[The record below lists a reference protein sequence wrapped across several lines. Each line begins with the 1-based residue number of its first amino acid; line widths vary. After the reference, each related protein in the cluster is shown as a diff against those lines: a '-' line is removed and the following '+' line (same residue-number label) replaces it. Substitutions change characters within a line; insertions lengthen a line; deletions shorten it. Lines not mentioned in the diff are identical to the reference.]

1 MKKMNSKTFIFSVL
15 FIYACIAA
23 LPFPSHA
30 KTSSVK
36 TSYKRYSIL
45 SYKGEDVLCEPY
57 TVTKDDWLYK
67 ILRKKGEI
75 SEKDFPHFISIFKE
89 INPQISNI
97 DAIEPDIN
105 ILIPLKKVNKADYD
119 LSTSENVVVPVIEF
133 STLSADPDLQPFL
146 EKHMVQEGET
156 LEKLMDK
163 EFLESKGDLSEE
175 GLKIFQL
182 ANPNIKNI
190 NILYEGTDI
199 YLPKPS
205 IRSQPW
211 FKTLISGN
219 SRSVED
225 KKAQDEAR
233 NNQIEAYQ
241 LARLKKYS
249 SLIGG
254 VLLNQGRL
262 YFPGENNSTPFI
274 DLSTTPVIQT
284 DNDQRIIITSEDTL
298 SDDLLKS
305 IQLYWKNLKTQLLV
319 DALEKVNDN
328 DHSFAEVNTT
338 LKTKKMVQSLLS
350 QAGHEYMPD
359 AKIPFTLHHISLEA
373 SFGRVIRKD
382 STDLLINF
390 GNVYGSALEV
400 LEKKE
405 FEIVS
410 ITPELKPHEVISLL
424 FSRLGYSTWQNPS
437 FSTGETVKK
446 LGGVY
451 AAKDQDKLFI
461 PLESLSP
468 SALAHLKKENIK
480 IISIEHNVPIM
491 QEESSK

>member
-1 MKKMNSKTFIFSVL
+1 MRKTDSKIFIFVLL
-15 FIYACIAA
+15 FISVSISV
-23 LPFPSHA
+23 PFPSQS

-45 SYKGEDVLCEPY
+45 TYKGEDVLCEPY

-75 SEKDFPHFISIFKE
+75 SEKDFPHFINIFKE

-133 STLSADPDLQPFL
+133 STIAEDSNLQPFL
-146 EKHMVQEGET
+146 KKHIVRKGET
-156 LEKLMDK
+156 VENLIDK
-163 EFLESKGDLSEE
+163 EFLKRPGDLSEE

-182 ANPNIKNI
+182 ANPNVKNI

-199 YLPKPS
+199 YLPDPS

-211 FKTLISGN
+211 FKPLISGN
-219 SRSVED
+219 SDSAGD
-225 KKAQDEAR
+225 KEAQNQAR
-233 NNQIEAYQ
+233 DNQIEAYQ
-241 LARLKKYS
+241 LARLERYS

-254 VLLNQGRL
+254 VLLNQGTL
-262 YFPGENNSTPFI
+262 YFPGENNATHFI

-284 DNDQRIIITSEDTL
+284 PDDQRIIITAEDAL
-298 SDDLLKS
+298 SDELIES
-305 IQLYWKNLKTQLLV
+305 IRRYWKNLKTQLLV
-319 DALEKVNDN
+319 DALEKAKDKAP
-328 DHSFAEVNTT
+328 AEGNNT
-338 LKTKKMVQSLLS
+338 LKTKKMVQSILA
-350 QAGHEYMPD
+350 QAGIDYTAD

-373 SFGRVIRKD
+373 SFGRVTRKD

-400 LEKKE
+400 LEKRE
-405 FEIVS
+405 FEIIS
-410 ITPELKPHEVISLL
+410 ITPELKIHDVIGLI

-437 FSTGETVKK
+437 FSTGETVEKI
-446 LGGVY
+446 GGVY
-451 AAKDQDKLFI
+451 AVKDQEKLFI

-468 SALAHLKKENIK
+468 SAIAHLKKENIK
-480 IISIEHNVPIM
+480 ILSVEHHAPLM
-491 QEESSK
+491 QEEPSK

>member
-1 MKKMNSKTFIFSVL
+1 MKKDAGIKLFIFSIL
-15 FIYACIAA
+15 SIYACIVI
-23 LPFPSHA
+23 PCPSQS
-30 KTSSVK
+30 KTSTVK

-105 ILIPLKKVNKADYD
+105 ILIPLKKVNIADYD
-119 LSTSENVVVPVIEF
+119 LSTSKNVVVPIIEF
-133 STLSADPDLQPFL
+133 STISEDIGLQPFL
-146 EKHMVQEGET
+146 KKHLVQKGET
-156 LEKLMDK
+156 AESLMDK
-163 EFLESKGDLSEE
+163 AFLQETGDLSEE

-182 ANPNIKNI
+182 ANPNIQNI
-190 NILYEGTDI
+190 NILYEGTEV
-199 YLPKPS
+199 YLPDPS

-211 FKTLISGN
+211 FRPLLVKN
-219 SRSVED
+219 SAD
-225 KKAQDEAR
+225 NKKMQDEIR
-233 NNQIEAYQ
+233 DRQIEANQ

-262 YFPGENNSTPFI
+262 YFPGENNSTHFL
-274 DLSTTPVIQT
+274 DLSATPVIQT
-284 DNDQRIIITSEDTL
+284 DDDQRIIITAEDAL
-298 SDDLLKS
+298 SDELVES
-305 IQLYWKNLKTQLLV
+305 IRLYWKNLKTQLLV
-319 DALEKVNDN
+319 DALEKAKGNDN
-328 DHSFAEVNTT
+328 SPTQGNNT
-338 LKTKKMVQSLLS
+338 LKTKKMIQSLLS
-350 QAGHEYMPD
+350 QAGFDYTAD
-359 AKIPFTLHHISLEA
+359 AKIPFTLYHISLEA
-373 SFGRVIRKD
+373 SFGRVTRKD

-400 LEKKE
+400 LEKRE

-410 ITPELKPHEVISLL
+410 ITPELKVHDIIALL
-424 FSRLGYSTWQNPS
+424 FSRLGYSIRHNPS
-437 FSTGETVKK
+437 FSTGGTIEK
-446 LGGVY
+446 LEGVY
-451 AAKDQDKLFI
+451 TVKDQDKCFI
-461 PLESLSP
+461 PLRSLSA
-468 SALAHLKKENIK
+468 SATAYLQKENIK
-480 IISIEHNVPIM
+480 ILSIEHDATTI

>member
-1 MKKMNSKTFIFSVL
+1 MRKTDSKTFIFVIL
-15 FIYACIAA
+15 FIYACIFV
-23 LPFPSHA
+23 PFPSYS

-36 TSYKRYSIL
+36 ASYKQYSIL
-45 SYKGEDVLCEPY
+45 TYKGEDVICEPY

-119 LSTSENVVVPVIEF
+119 LNSSEHIVVPVVEF
-133 STLSADPDLQPFL
+133 STLSEDPNLQPFL
-146 EKHMVQEGET
+146 KKHIVQKGET
-156 LEKLMDK
+156 VENLIDK
-163 EFLESKGDLSEE
+163 EFLKRPGSLSEE

-182 ANPNIKNI
+182 ANPNVKNI

-199 YLPKPS
+199 YLPDPS

-211 FKTLISGN
+211 FKPFISGN
-219 SRSVED
+219 SNSGDD
-225 KKAQDEAR
+225 KDAQNQAR
-233 NNQIEAYQ
+233 DNQIEAYQ
-241 LARLKKYS
+241 HARLERYS

-262 YFPGENNSTPFI
+262 YFPEENNSTHFI
-274 DLSTTPVIQT
+274 DLSETPVIQT
-284 DNDQRIIITSEDTL
+284 PDDQRIIITAEDTL
-298 SDDLLKS
+298 SDELLES
-305 IQLYWKNLKTQLLV
+305 IRLYWKNLKTQLLV
-319 DALEKVNDN
+319 DALKKAKDTDN
-328 DHSFAEVNTT
+328 SFAEVNTT

-350 QAGHEYMPD
+350 QAGYEYMPD

-373 SFGRVIRKD
+373 SFGRVTRKE

-400 LEKKE
+400 LEKLE
-405 FEIVS
+405 FEIIS
-410 ITPELKPHEVISLL
+410 ITPELNVHDIISLL

-437 FSTGETVKK
+437 FSTGETVEKIV
-446 LGGVY
+446 GVY
-451 AAKDQDKLFI
+451 AVKDQDKLFI

-468 SALAHLKKENIK
+468 SAITHLKKENIK
-480 IISIEHNVPIM
+480 ILSIENDMPVV
-491 QEESSK
+491 QDESPK